1 MWNYYFLIPTFE
13 LFENNLSAYLFLRY
27 LDLFSIAGQVK
38 SQLLSYLLTLDT
50 DSLKRPIFVAK
61 PSRAELR
68 KGENIL
74 ILETEKCN
82 SLCDSWN
89 LSNNGYGEFSVT
101 TMLDFGTFLEL
112 LEYTC
117 GLLMLEFHTIET
129 FRELPGNPSPT
140 SHPEKPAF
148 LKAVLEAGVLG
159 FQYTSR
165 TLEGMILAFIHSFNK
180 H

>member
-1 MWNYYFLIPTFE
+1 MI
-13 LFENNLSAYLFLRY
+13 S
-27 LDLFSIAGQVK
+27 QVK

-50 DSLKRPIFVAK
+50 DFLKRPIFVAK

-68 KGENIL
+68 EGENI
-74 ILETEKCN
+74 ITLETEKCN

-89 LSNNGYGEFSVT
+89 LSNNRYGEFSVT
-101 TMLDFGTFLEL
+101 TMLDPGTFLEL

-117 GLLMLEFHTIET
+117 GLFMLEFHTIET

-148 LKAVLEAGVLG
+148 LKAALEARVLG
-159 FQYTSR
+159 FQCTSR
-165 TLEGMILAFIHSFNK
+165 TLEGMIVAFIHSFNK